1 MRKTDYTY
9 GLKLS
14 WLLAV
19 LFIMTDTLTAQE
31 VTYSYA
37 TSEVSIDGASTL
49 HAWKVEAPDV
59 SGYPEEIN
67 FNAMGEGTIEDFG
80 FQVAVATMDGG
91 RGSSMN
97 NKIYKAL
104 KSDAHPQVS
113 YKQEEGAAYGS
124 DGSMTSTGTLEMAG
138 VSKSVSVDV
147 VTAIENDKITFTAS
161 YPMKLS
167 DFEIEPP
174 SAMFGQIVTKDDIVV
189 NFQFV
194 YQKQ

>member
-1 MRKTDYTY
+1 MRKTNYTL
-9 GLKLS
+9 GLKLA
-14 WLLAV
+14 WLLAT
-19 LFIMTDTLTAQE
+19 LFIMSNHLHSQE
-31 VTYSYA
+31 VAYSFA
-37 TSEVSIDGASTL
+37 TANVSIDGASTL

-59 SGYPEEIN
+59 SGYPEVIN
-67 FNAMGEGTIEDFG
+67 FDATGEGTIEEFG

-113 YKQEEGAAYGS
+113 YRQDESATYAA
-124 DGSMTSTGTLEMAG
+124 DGTMTSTGTLEMAG

-147 VTAIENDKITFTAS
+147 VTTIEGDKITFVTS

-167 DFEIEPP
+167 DFDIEPP

-194 YQKQ
+194 YQK

>member
-1 MRKTDYTY
+1 MRKTDYTFN
-9 GLKLS
+9 LKLL
-14 WLLAV
+14 WLLV
-19 LFIMTDTLTAQE
+19 TLFIMSNNLTSQE
-31 VTYSYA
+31 VAYSFSA
-37 TSEVSIDGASTL
+37 AEVSIDGASTL

-59 SGYPEEIN
+59 SGYPEAIN
-67 FNAMGEGTIEDFG
+67 FDATGEGTIEEFG
-80 FQVAVATMDGG
+80 FQVDVATMDGG

-113 YKQEEGAAYGS
+113 YTQDEVATYAS
-124 DGSMTSTGTLEMAG
+124 DGTMTSIGTLEMAG

-147 VTAIENDKITFTAS
+147 VTTIDGDKITFTAS
-161 YPMKLS
+161 YPMKLT
-167 DFEIEPP
+167 DFDIEPP

-194 YQKQ
+194 YQK